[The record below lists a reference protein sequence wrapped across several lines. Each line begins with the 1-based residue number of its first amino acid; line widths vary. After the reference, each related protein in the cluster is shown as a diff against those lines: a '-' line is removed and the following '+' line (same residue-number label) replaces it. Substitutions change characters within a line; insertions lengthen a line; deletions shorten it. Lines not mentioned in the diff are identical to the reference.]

1 MGEQTNVDLEDVI
14 NIEDNV
20 DMNADD
26 NNASDHKHIFNKSL
40 EVCFL
45 FR

>member
-1 MGEQTNVDLEDVI
+1 MGEQSNVNLEDVI

-26 NNASDHKHIFNKSL
+26 NNVSDHEHIFNESL
-40 EVCFL
+40 V
-45 FR
+45 